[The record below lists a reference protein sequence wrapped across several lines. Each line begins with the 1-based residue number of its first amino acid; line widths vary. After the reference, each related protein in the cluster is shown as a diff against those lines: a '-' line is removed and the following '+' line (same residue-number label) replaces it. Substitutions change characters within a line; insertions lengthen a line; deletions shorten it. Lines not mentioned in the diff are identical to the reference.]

1 MPGVRGTHPRGRNG
15 SIEILDGVI
24 VLKEERGMISKRLQ
38 SVAEVPLEKATSI
51 TYEDKQGPSQR
62 TARLTVGYE
71 TEDEASELVFL
82 TEDAE
87 GLEPIRAKIDA
98 EIERRRVAHE
108 REMTQRRL
116 ERESHVNHLTLV
128 LELVD
133 HVFQILLD
141 LHGIP
146 KWGNMDEHIPEAAR
160 IVGEMEK
167 LEVVAPLNVDPRG
180 LSAAVADRR
189 PDEIKEEAYAILS
202 VIHRDSERL
211 ANYEG
216 VGGFELEHHE
226 AFVKTYLLLWDLY
239 LGEHLDG
246 SVDEEEIE
254 DLVSALRTLE
264 ERIIKPECKEELRG
278 LRSWELLD
286 GVIPRFE
293 GMRLLILR
301 CLESLVEP

>member
-1 MPGVRGTHPRGRNG
+1 MPKVRGKHPRGRNG

-24 VLKEERGMISKRLQ
+24 VLKEERGMISKRLET
-38 SVAEVPLEKATSI
+38 VAEVPLDKATTI
-51 TYEDKQGPSQR
+51 VYEDRQGPSR
-62 TARLTVGYE
+62 MTIRLTVGYE
-71 TEDEASELVFL
+71 GEDGASEMVFL
-82 TEDAE
+82 TEDDD
-87 GLEPIRAKIDA
+87 GLEPIRTKIST
-98 EIERRRVAHE
+98 EIEKRRAAHE
-108 REMTQRRL
+108 RDMTQRRL
-116 ERESHVNHLTLV
+116 ERESHVNHLALV
-128 LELVD
+128 LELID
-133 HVFQILLD
+133 HVFQILQD
-141 LHGIP
+141 LHGVP
-146 KWGNMDEHIPEAAR
+146 KWGNMDDHISEASR

-202 VIHRDSERL
+202 VLHRDSERL

-216 VGGFELEHHE
+216 VRGFEMEHHE
-226 AFVKTYLLLWDLY
+226 AFVKAYLILWDLY

-254 DLVSALRTLE
+254 DLVSAIKTLE
-264 ERIIKPECKEELRG
+264 EGIAEPECKEELRD

-286 GVIPRFE
+286 GVTPRFE

>member
-1 MPGVRGTHPRGRNG
+1 MPGVRGKHPRGRNG

-24 VLKEERGMISKRLQ
+24 LLKEERGMISKRLET
-38 SVAEVPLEKATSI
+38 VAQVPLDEATSI
-51 TYEDKQGPSQR
+51 TYEEKQGPLQNMI
-62 TARLTVGYE
+62 RLAVGYE
-71 TEDEASELVFL
+71 TEDGASEMVFF

-87 GLEPIRAKIDA
+87 GLEPIRTEIAS
-98 EIERRRVAHE
+98 EIEKRRAAHE

-116 ERESHVNHLTLV
+116 ERESHVNHLALV
-128 LELVD
+128 LELID
-133 HVFQILLD
+133 HVFQILQD
-141 LHGIP
+141 LHGVP
-146 KWGNMDEHIPEAAR
+146 KWGNMDDHISEAAR

-189 PDEIKEEAYAILS
+189 PDEIKEEAYAIVSIL
-202 VIHRDSERL
+202 HRDSERL

-226 AFVKTYLLLWDLY
+226 FFVKAYLILWDLY

-254 DLVSALRTLE
+254 DLVAAVRALE
-264 ERIIKPECKEELRG
+264 EGIAEPECKEELRG

-286 GVIPRFE
+286 GVTPRFE